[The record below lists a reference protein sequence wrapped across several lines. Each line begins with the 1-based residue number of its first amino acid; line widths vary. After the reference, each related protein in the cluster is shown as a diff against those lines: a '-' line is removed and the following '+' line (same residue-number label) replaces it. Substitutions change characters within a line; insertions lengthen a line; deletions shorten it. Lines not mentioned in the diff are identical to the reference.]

1 MNQRGPMG
9 PSDAM
14 MDGMTEGDL
23 AALRRRAKLLN
34 AFKARWKI
42 ACVTAVVPGIVG
54 MVLGYFSISDRFLSA
69 GFVEMRPVETTVL
82 WDTREKGVPPM
93 FRQLLQ
99 TQPLIITGS
108 EVASAAMEDEE
119 WLTATTTHGVAYT
132 RSEFE
137 EAISAEQTDPGGYMF
152 RVSFE
157 ADHPEVAAA
166 GVNAALRAYQLKG
179 DREDETESRAGE
191 VREENRQKHLADI
204 ERLREEI
211 ATEAGSLGVSGLRH
225 QQQTKMA
232 RLDELDEIIDDLRRR
247 EETGAEA
254 LAEEAD
260 PELALLMAHLR
271 SIQLELEAEFAA
283 GRLENSRSVL
293 RLQTQEASAL
303 ARLAAYEAEH
313 GVGAGASAEG
323 SRADTERE
331 LRVKERNELG
341 IALADVNDRLR
352 KIDLLERDL
361 DRSEDR
367 LARVVS
373 QIEMN
378 DIESTV
384 SGRINVTMYGF
395 PRPAPS
401 NSGKR
406 LQLAIACGGMMGML
420 GLTLTVGTALL
431 SRRVASSHDAEL
443 ELPGMPMWAS
453 LPEVGSVPEAA
464 TVAGL
469 RVHQL
474 RSQLH
479 IAGGGDGCQVIA
491 VSSPGPGSGKT
502 SLISALGMAF
512 ATSGSRTLIVDADLV
527 GGALTTR
534 FGVTPRPTAERLVRD
549 AGLIDDE
556 GLAMAINSASQSGMR
571 VVDWLHEQGRLNAA
585 QRDAIVR
592 RQQEVSLGIMDVG
605 AETPLSD
612 CVGPAG
618 LANLYILPQGADAM
632 GHANT
637 LSPALL
643 KRIIEQA
650 RLEYDVVLFDT
661 GPAGSSV
668 EASLVASLAERTLLV
683 VARGD
688 HRGATV
694 MARNK
699 LESARARVEG
709 FVFNRAA
716 MSERGADLSSVRSV
730 SRRAD
735 AAADQA
741 RLNPADVER
750 YGPLAA
756 AVLAT
761 SSARL
766 AANSLD
772 ASASPKPAASAAR

>member
-1 MNQRGPMG
+1 MNQRRPMG
-9 PSDAM
+9 QGDAM

-42 ACVTAVVPGIVG
+42 ACLTAVLPGIVG
-54 MVLGYFSISDRFLSA
+54 MVLGYFSLSDRFLST
-69 GFVEMRPVETTVL
+69 GFVEMRPVVATVL

-93 FRQLLQ
+93 FRNLLQ
-99 TQPLIITGS
+99 MQPLIITGS
-108 EVASAAMEDEE
+108 EVASSAMEDEE
-119 WLTATTTHGVAYT
+119 WVTATTEYGLSYT

-137 EAISAEQTDPGGYMF
+137 EAITAEQTDPGGYMF

-166 GVNAALRAYQLKG
+166 GVNAALRAYKLKG

-204 ERLREEI
+204 ARLRGEI
-211 ATEAGSLGVSGLRH
+211 ETAAGPLGVSGLRH

-254 LAEEAD
+254 LVEAD
-260 PELALLMAHLR
+260 PELLR
-271 SIQLELEAEFAA
+271 LVEQLQAVQLELEAELAS
-283 GRLENSRSVL
+283 GKLENNRSIL
-293 RLQTQEASAL
+293 RLRTIEANAL
-303 ARLAAYEAEH
+303 QRVLAYEEEFGG
-313 GVGAGASAEG
+313 GVTPTGEG

-331 LRVKERNELG
+331 LRTTERTELG
-341 IALADVNDRLR
+341 VALADVNNRLR

-361 DRSEDR
+361 ERSEIQ

-384 SGRINVTMYGF
+384 SGRINVTMFGF
-395 PRPAPS
+395 PQAAPS

-406 LQLAIACGGMMGML
+406 LQLAIAFGGLMGMF
-420 GLTLTVGTALL
+420 GLALTVGTALL
-431 SRRVASSHDAEL
+431 SQRVSSSHDAEL
-443 ELPGMPMWAS
+443 ELPGMSLWAS
-453 LPEVGSVPEAA
+453 LPEVGTVPEAA

-479 IAGGGDGCQVIA
+479 IAGGGEGCQVIA

-502 SLISALGMAF
+502 SLISALGIAF

-527 GGALTTR
+527 GGALTMR
-534 FGVTPRPTAERLVRD
+534 YGVTPRPTAERLVRD

-556 GLAMAINSASQSGMR
+556 GLAVAINSASQSGMR
-571 VVDWLHEQGRLNAA
+571 VVDWLHEQGRLSET
-585 QRDAIVR
+585 QRDAILR
-592 RQQEVSLGIMDVG
+592 RQQEVSLGIMDVS

-618 LANLYILPQGADAM
+618 VTNLYILPQGADAM

-637 LSPALL
+637 LSPALI
-643 KRIIEQA
+643 KRVIEQA
-650 RLEYDVVLFDT
+650 RMEYDVVLFDT

-683 VARGD
+683 VAKGD
-688 HRGATV
+688 HRRATV
-694 MARNK
+694 SARNK
-699 LESARARVEG
+699 LEAAHARVDG
-709 FVFNRAA
+709 FVFNRAL
-716 MSERGADLSSVRSV
+716 MSERPDLSSVRSV
-730 SRRAD
+730 SRRLD
-735 AAADQA
+735 ATVEQA
-741 RLNPADVER
+741 RLEPGDVER

-766 AANSLD
+766 TTNSLD
-772 ASASPKPAASAAR
+772 ASLTPAKSAASATN